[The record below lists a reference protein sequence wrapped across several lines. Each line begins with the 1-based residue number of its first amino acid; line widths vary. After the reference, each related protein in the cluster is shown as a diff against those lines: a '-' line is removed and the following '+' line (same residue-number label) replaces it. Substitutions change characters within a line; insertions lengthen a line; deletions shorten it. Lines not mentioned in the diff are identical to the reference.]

1 VRITSTHN
9 TAIRYVRS
17 LERAAVRHV
26 EGVFVAEGI
35 RLIREAVA
43 SGQSATLALYDRDV
57 LAGSGPGTE
66 LLRAL
71 PSWADRSYEV
81 SAQVMARA
89 SQTATSS
96 GVLAVIRRQSPAPF
110 AACDSVFGV
119 VLDRLNDPGNA
130 GAIVR
135 TADAL
140 GADYVATL
148 PGSVDLF
155 SPKVVRAGMG
165 AHFRLPLYPQLS
177 WEDIMREGRC
187 TAVAASSRGDESID
201 GFEWPQSTVLVI
213 GNEAH
218 GLSKEV
224 DVSVSRRVHIPMR
237 GGVESLNASVAAAI
251 LMYAALGPGPR

>member
-1 VRITSTHN
+1 MRITSTHN
-9 TAIRYVRS
+9 TAIQYVRS

-26 EGVFVAEGI
+26 EGVFVAEGV
-35 RLIREAVA
+35 RLVREAVA
-43 SGQSATLALYDRDV
+43 TGQSAALALYDPDV
-57 LAGSGPGTE
+57 LAGSGAGTE

-81 SAQVMARA
+81 SAQAMARA
-89 SQTATSS
+89 SQTETSS
-96 GVLAVIRRQSPAPF
+96 GVLAVIRRPSPEPF
-110 AACDSVFGV
+110 APQDSVFGV

-130 GAIVR
+130 GAILR

-177 WEDIMREGRC
+177 WDDIMREGRC
-187 TAVAASSRGDESID
+187 IAVAAASRGDESLD
-201 GFEWPQSTVLVI
+201 GFKWPQSTALVI

-237 GGVESLNASVAAAI
+237 VGVESLNASVAAAI
-251 LMYAALGPGPR
+251 LMYAALGPGL

>member
-9 TAIRYVRS
+9 TAIQYVRS

-26 EGVFVAEGI
+26 EGVFVAEGV
-35 RLIREAVA
+35 RLVREAVA
-43 SGQSATLALYDRDV
+43 SGQSATLALYDPDV
-57 LAGSGPGTE
+57 LAGSGAGTE

-81 SAQVMARA
+81 SAQAMARA

-96 GVLAVIRRQSPAPF
+96 GVLAVIRRPSPAPF
-110 AACDSVFGV
+110 SPCGSVFGV

-177 WEDIMREGRC
+177 WDDIMREGRC
-187 TAVAASSRGDESID
+187 TAVAAASRGDESID

-237 GGVESLNASVAAAI
+237 VGVESLNASVAAAI
-251 LMYAALGPGPR
+251 LMYAALGPGL

>member
-1 VRITSTHN
+1 
-9 TAIRYVRS
+9 
-17 LERAAVRHV
+17 
-26 EGVFVAEGI
+26 
-35 RLIREAVA
+35 VA
-43 SGQSATLALYDRDV
+43 SGQSATLALYDPDV
-57 LAGSGPGTE
+57 LAGSGAGTE

-81 SAQVMARA
+81 SAQAMARA

-96 GVLAVIRRQSPAPF
+96 GVLAVIRRPSPAPF
-110 AACDSVFGV
+110 SPCGSVFGV

-165 AHFRLPLYPQLS
+165 PISACRSIPSYPGTTLCERAGVPPWQLPGMNRSMDSSGHSP
-177 WEDIMREGRC
+177 RC
-187 TAVAASSRGDESID
+187 
-201 GFEWPQSTVLVI
+201 W
-213 GNEAH
+213 
-218 GLSKEV
+218 
-224 DVSVSRRVHIPMR
+224 
-237 GGVESLNASVAAAI
+237 
-251 LMYAALGPGPR
+251 